1 MWKTTLL
8 GVAAVKSVAIKL
20 YRDFDKDR
28 RLMITTIKYGEL
40 IDNIWLIDD

>member
-1 MWKTTLL
+1 L
-8 GVAAVKSVAIKL
+8 GVAAVKKGAAIKL
-20 YRDFDKDR
+20 YRDFDKDG